1 VAEIRVERKH
11 NNLWVWVL
19 GLILLALLVWGL
31 SEALGRDRIQA
42 DGGTAEVR
50 TLQAPQPPFRG
61 PVA

>member
-1 VAEIRVERKH
+1 MAEIRVERKH
-11 NNLWVWVL
+11 NNIWMWVL

-31 SEALGRDRIQA
+31 SVTLDRDRIQA
-42 DGGTAEVR
+42 EGGTAEVR